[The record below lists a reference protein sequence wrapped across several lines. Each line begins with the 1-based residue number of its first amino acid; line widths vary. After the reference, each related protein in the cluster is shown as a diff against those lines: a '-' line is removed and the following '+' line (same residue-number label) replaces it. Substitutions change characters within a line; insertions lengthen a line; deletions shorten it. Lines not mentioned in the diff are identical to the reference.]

1 MNRQKSTQLSRRQFG
16 AASLALAS
24 LGVSLGAGI
33 AGTARAAGVVNLYSA
48 RHYPSDEL
56 LFAAFTKETGI
67 EVNMIQGKAEE
78 LMERVKLEGE
88 SSPCDVF
95 VTVDAGNL
103 WRAQEAGVFAPT
115 KSEFLDTHI
124 PQQYHEPEGHWFGFS
139 TRARVIIYDKTKVK
153 PEDLSTYEDLA
164 DPKWQ
169 GRILIRS
176 SNNIYNQSLL
186 ASLVEHHGEAEAEA
200 WAKGLVAN
208 FARKPEGGDTDQIKA
223 LAAGEGDIAISNTYY
238 FARILGGD
246 DAALKKQVEN
256 LAVFFPNQQDRGT
269 HVNVSGAG
277 AAKYAPNRDNAV
289 KFLEFMAKPEAQ
301 EIFSGANYEYPVVDG
316 AKVSDVVAA
325 WGDFKHDAVNVAAL
339 GRNNPTAVKIMDRV
353 GWP

>member
-1 MNRQKSTQLSRRQFG
+1 MTARTSFHLTRRQF
-16 AASLALAS
+16 AAGSMALAG
-24 LGVSLGAGI
+24 LGLAGK
-33 AGTARAAGVVNLYSA
+33 AQAAGEVNLYSA
-48 RHYPSDEL
+48 RHYPADEI
-56 LFAAFTKETGI
+56 LFELFTKETGI
-67 EVNMIQGKAEE
+67 KVNKIQGTAEE
-78 LMERVKLEGE
+78 LMERVKLESS
-88 SSPCDVF
+88 SSPCDIF

-103 WRAQEAGVFAPT
+103 WRAQEAGVFQPT
-115 KSEFLDTHI
+115 KSTFLDEHV
-124 PQQYHEPEGHWFGFS
+124 PAQYHEPNGHWFGFS
-139 TRARVIIYDKTKVK
+139 TRARVIVYDKAKVK

-164 DPKWQ
+164 DPKWK

-176 SNNIYNQSLL
+176 SGNIYNQSLL

-223 LAAGEGDIAISNTYY
+223 LIAGQGDICISNTYY

-246 DAALKKQVEN
+246 DAELKKQAEN

-277 AAKYAPNRDNAV
+277 VAAHSPNRDNAV
-289 KFLEFMAKPEAQ
+289 AFFEFMAKPEAQ
-301 EIFSGANYEYPVVDG
+301 EIFSGANYEYPVVAG
-316 AKVSDVVAA
+316 SKVSEVVSA
-325 WGDFKHDAVNVAAL
+325 WGDFKRDEVNVAAL
-339 GRNNPTAVKIMDRV
+339 GRNNPVAVKIMDRV